1 VNDPESRIRAT
12 LAARIETPGAAHDAA
27 VLAAARAYASER
39 RAKPRWY
46 VPVSLAASLAIGV
59 LVGRAT
65 DPGREL
71 SAEPTA
77 LFVPLEATRGSAS
90 RSIPVEQA
98 DADVWYRYIQELVAA
113 GERREAAAHLER
125 FNALHPDYVYQP

>member
-1 VNDPESRIRAT
+1 MSESRIRAA
-12 LAARIETPGAAHDAA
+12 LAARTESPSAAHDAA

-39 RAKPRWY
+39 RTKPRWY

-59 LVGRAT
+59 LVGRAI
-65 DPGREL
+65 DPATAPG
-71 SAEPTA
+71 AGAAPAA
-77 LFVPLEATRGSAS
+77 LFVPLEATRGEAS
-90 RSIPVEQA
+90 RSVAVEQA

-125 FNALHPDYVYQP
+125 FNTLHPDYVYQP

>member
-1 VNDPESRIRAT
+1 MSDPEHRMRAA
-12 LAARIETPGAAHDAA
+12 LAARTETPSAAHDAA

-39 RAKPRWY
+39 GGKPRWY

-59 LVGRAT
+59 LVGRAI
-65 DPGREL
+65 DP
-71 SAEPTA
+71 ATA
-77 LFVPLEATRGSAS
+77 PAAAPAPLFVPLEATRGEPS
-90 RSIPVEQA
+90 RSVAVEQA